1 MDESLGHARYCL
13 GLVGSFLAVSFYA
26 SPLASLPHVIRSKSS
41 DVLPFPII
49 LTSFIGKPLPLI
61 SQFTINTG
69 YLSYSIRQGKKIA
82 SIAD

>member
-26 SPLASLPHVIRSKSS
+26 SPLASLPHVIRTKSS

-49 LTSFIGKPLPLI
+49 LTSFIGKNFA
-61 SQFTINTG
+61 SNTG
-69 YLSYSIRQGKKIA
+69 YLSYSIRQSKKIA